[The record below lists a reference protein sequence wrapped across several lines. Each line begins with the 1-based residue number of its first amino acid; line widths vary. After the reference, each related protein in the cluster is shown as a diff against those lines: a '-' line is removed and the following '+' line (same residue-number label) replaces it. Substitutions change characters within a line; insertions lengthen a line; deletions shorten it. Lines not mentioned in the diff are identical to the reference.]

1 MRDRKS
7 DAHMKVVPAGP
18 GMVRHHKDEN
28 KENNVATN
36 LEVKTRSQHT
46 TDHNKERATGLGKLR
61 KALSMPA
68 RKEKL
73 Y

>member
-18 GMVRHHKDEN
+18 GMIRHHKDED
-28 KENNVATN
+28 KENNAPGN
-36 LEVKTRSQHT
+36 LEVEPRGKHT
-46 TDHNKERATGLGKLR
+46 ADHNRARGLSKLR
-61 KALSMPA
+61 KALTMQK
-68 RKEKL
+68 RGEKL

>member
-7 DAHMKVVPAGP
+7 DAHMKVVKAGP
-18 GMVRHHKDEN
+18 GMVRHHQDEN
-28 KENNVATN
+28 KENNAPEN
-36 LEVKTRSQHT
+36 LTVETRSAHT
-46 TDHNKERATGLGKLR
+46 TRHNRTRSLGKLR
-61 KALSMPA
+61 KALTMVG

>member
-28 KENNVATN
+28 KENNAKEN
-36 LEVKTRSQHT
+36 LEVEPRGKHTARHNRTRP
-46 TDHNKERATGLGKLR
+46 LGKLR
-61 KALSMPA
+61 KALSMPD
-68 RKEKL
+68 RGEKL

>member
-18 GMVRHHKDEN
+18 GMVRHHEN
-28 KENNVATN
+28 EDKTDNAPTN
-36 LEVKTRSQHT
+36 LKVESRGEHTARHNRTR
-46 TDHNKERATGLGKLR
+46 GLGRLR
-61 KALSMPA
+61 KALTMDK
-68 RKEKL
+68 RGERL

>member
-1 MRDRKS
+1 MRDRTS

-18 GMVRHHKDEN
+18 GMVRHHNDEN
-28 KENNVATN
+28 KANNAKENLTVETRSAHTTRHN
-36 LEVKTRSQHT
+36 KTRS
-46 TDHNKERATGLGKLR
+46 LGKLR
-61 KALSMPA
+61 KALTMHE

>member
-18 GMVRHHKDEN
+18 GKVRHHRDED
-28 KENNVATN
+28 KTNNTPAN
-36 LEVKTRSQHT
+36 LEVIDRGAHTVHHNKTR
-46 TDHNKERATGLGKLR
+46 GLGKLR
-61 KALSMPA
+61 KALTMHK
-68 RKEKL
+68 RGERI

>member
-7 DAHMKVVPAGP
+7 DAHMKVLKVAP
-18 GMVRHHKDEN
+18 GNIRHHKDEN
-28 KENNVATN
+28 KENNAPSN
-36 LEVKTRSQHT
+36 LEEKTRSQHSK
-46 TDHNKERATGLGKLR
+46 DHARTPSSLKRLR

>member
-18 GMVRHHKDEN
+18 GMVRHHQDEN
-28 KENNVATN
+28 KENNTKGN
-36 LEVKTRSQHT
+36 LTVEPRGVHTSRHNKTR
-46 TDHNKERATGLGKLR
+46 GLGRLR

-68 RKEKL
+68 RKERL

>member
-18 GMVRHHKDEN
+18 GMVRHHRDET
-28 KENNVATN
+28 KENNAPEN
-36 LEVKTRSQHT
+36 LEVIPRGEHTRR
-46 TDHNKERATGLGKLR
+46 HNQSRGLSRLRTALRMPKEGK
-61 KALSMPA
+61 
-68 RKEKL
+68 KL

>member
-7 DAHMKVVPAGP
+7 DAHMKVVSAGP

-28 KENNVATN
+28 KENNHPSN
-36 LEVKTRSQHT
+36 LEVKSRSEHTAEHNRTR
-46 TDHNKERATGLGKLR
+46 GLSKLR
-61 KALSMPA
+61 KSLSMVQ

>member
-28 KENNVATN
+28 KANNAKDN
-36 LEVKTRSQHT
+36 LEVIPRGKHTAEHNKTR
-46 TDHNKERATGLGKLR
+46 GLGRLR
-61 KALSMPA
+61 KALTMPD
-68 RKEKL
+68 RGEKL